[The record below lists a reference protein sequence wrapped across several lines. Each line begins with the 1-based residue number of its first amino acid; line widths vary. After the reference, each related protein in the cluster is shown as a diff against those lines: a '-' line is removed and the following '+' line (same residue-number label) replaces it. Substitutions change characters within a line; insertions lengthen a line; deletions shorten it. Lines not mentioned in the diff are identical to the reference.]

1 MDSRAIAKYVR
12 ITPRKANQVLGLIR
26 GKNVEAAQRIL
37 SFTPKHGARIAEKI
51 LRSAVANAVDRD
63 SSVDISDLFVTEA
76 TAHRGS
82 ILKRWL
88 RAGSGARDAAA
99 QADQSHHDSRRYA
112 GLTEE
117 LRSSWDRKRTQSV

>member
-26 GKNVEAAQRIL
+26 GKDVEAAQKIL
-37 SFTPKHGARIAEKI
+37 SFTPKHGARIAEKV

-63 SSVDISDLFVTEA
+63 SSVEISELVVTEA
-76 TAHRGS
+76 TASRGS

-88 RAGSGARDAAA
+88 PRAQGRATPM
-99 QADQSHHDSRRYA
+99 
-112 GLTEE
+112 L
-117 LRSSWDRKRTQSV
+117 KRTSHITIRVGTRG